1 MSAGVTSYY
10 PIFNET
16 APISKKG
23 CFKDSESCAKMNC
36 GSKDAV
42 SKNGEY
48 LAMLITR
55 SHLVFL
61 R

>member
-42 SKNGEY
+42 KQEW
-48 LAMLITR
+48 
-55 SHLVFL
+55 
-61 R
+61 